1 MKPTILQS
9 IHVLERVPLRF
20 PFALE
25 VPVGV
30 TISSVTMSCTLKR
43 GIDATP
49 AVVLSGA
56 AIISTATSEVFQ
68 WAQGH
73 LPNVSY
79 IVMAVATLS
88 NGGVL
93 VRAAELPVISFT

>member
-1 MKPTILQS
+1 MTPTLIKP

-20 PFALE
+20 PFAQE

-30 TISSVTMSCTLKR
+30 TISSVALSCVVKR
-43 GIDATP
+43 GVDATP

-56 AIISTATSEVFQ
+56 ATISAATSEVFQ
-68 WAQGH
+68 WVQGH

-93 VRAAELPVISFT
+93 VRAGELPVISFT

>member
-1 MKPTILQS
+1 MKPTLLQS
-9 IHVLERVPLRF
+9 IHVLERVALRF

-25 VPVGV
+25 IPAGV
-30 TISSVTMSCTLKR
+30 TIASVTRSCTLKR
-43 GIDATP
+43 GTDATP
-49 AVVLSGA
+49 DVVLSGA
-56 AIISTATSEVFQ
+56 AIVSTATSEVFQ
-68 WAQGH
+68 WVQGH

-79 IVMAVATLS
+79 IVMVVAILS